1 MSNFERFSQYWNEAV
16 NGLVYGINC
25 APAGILTKDQIQQIW
40 TEELLNKRFFS
51 QGVLHGSR
59 TFLDELESQEP
70 ETAKKVRERLQQS
83 DMPFG
88 LDGSEIV
95 LTAGGAGASALA
107 GLKTKKGPLK
117 ALFLA
122 VSAGLA
128 AGAVAR
134 SVNRGGKTALTRAV
148 KQEAARQLE
157 AYQDLLG
164 DQ

>member
-83 DMPFG
+83 VMPFG

-117 ALFLA
+117 ALFWPFP
-122 VSAGLA
+122 
-128 AGAVAR
+128 
-134 SVNRGGKTALTRAV
+134 
-148 KQEAARQLE
+148 
-157 AYQDLLG
+157 QDLPPAPWPEA
-164 DQ
+164 

>member
-25 APAGILTKDQIQQIW
+25 APAGLLTKDQVQQIW

-70 ETAKKVRERLQQS
+70 ETAMKVRERLQQS
-83 DMPFG
+83 VMPFG

-134 SVNRGGKTALTRAV
+134 GVSRGGKAALTRAV

-164 DQ
+164 GQ

>member
-16 NGLVYGINC
+16 NGLVYGINS
-25 APAGILTKDQIQQIW
+25 APAGILTKDQVQQIW

-83 DMPFG
+83 VMPFG